1 MELLNKYLL
10 QHLINHLFKKKKVLI
25 NEFNLFITN

>member
-1 MELLNKYLL
+1 MKLLNKYLL
-10 QHLINHLFKKKKVLI
+10 QHLINHLFKKKGLI